1 MNFDLYR
8 VADLAAQRGQTSLD
22 EVAVLGAV
30 YDAGALC
37 IGRGVGGEVGVA
49 GLLMRLRTV
58 YVVGGGVVG
67 EWWWRGVG
75 VNRCSGESAAG
86 INTIGYSEDPRVGGR

>member
-1 MNFDLYR
+1 MGYWFVLVHPGPVNFDLYR

-49 GLLMRLRTV
+49 GLPMRLRTV
-58 YVVGGGVVG
+58 YVVGG
-67 EWWWRGVG
+67 
-75 VNRCSGESAAG
+75 
-86 INTIGYSEDPRVGGR
+86 